1 MRIYPVTPVQVKSF
15 TSTNQANNKVSQE
28 KSEPAKASSGKAK
41 SFFKTTGLALGGLT
55 LAALAAYGIAYKASG
70 TIPVKKIE
78 ALSKEI
84 GTELADIVLNTGEKI
99 NTAQI
104 REILTKKL
112 GQKKAGKV
120 IFGEDYKTF
129 ADFIK
134 KELGLDDYFI
144 NYLYISQKSSVLAG
158 PKSGK
163 ILLNLK
169 INEMK
174 QPELLNTVSHELEH
188 VITRL
193 SSPAAFNEKLEIKI
207 RGKKFLNRY
216 LEEYSEKVN
225 EKLLSFQQSL
235 LEMSNL
241 GDSANHGFTEY
252 PLTSEGLLKQISGD
266 SRSSFGAMRDKIED
280 TLCSLGLDS
289 STKENKTIVKQ
300 MAAALK
306 DEIRAYRAGG
316 YTERYYTNKLAVKN
330 NRPEEQNATKSE
342 MLAKLYEEAIGVLK
356 NIHKSATSGGG
367 WFDGWNFSIWD
378 ALFYSWLLDDLF

>member
-55 LAALAAYGIAYKASG
+55 LAALAAYGIAYKVSG
-70 TIPVKKIE
+70 TMSVKKIE

-225 EKLLSFQQSL
+225 EKLLS
-235 LEMSNL
+235 
-241 GDSANHGFTEY
+241 
-252 PLTSEGLLKQISGD
+252 
-266 SRSSFGAMRDKIED
+266 
-280 TLCSLGLDS
+280 
-289 STKENKTIVKQ
+289 
-300 MAAALK
+300 
-306 DEIRAYRAGG
+306 
-316 YTERYYTNKLAVKN
+316 
-330 NRPEEQNATKSE
+330 
-342 MLAKLYEEAIGVLK
+342 
-356 NIHKSATSGGG
+356 
-367 WFDGWNFSIWD
+367 
-378 ALFYSWLLDDLF
+378 

>member
-1 MRIYPVTPVQVKSF
+1 
-15 TSTNQANNKVSQE
+15 
-28 KSEPAKASSGKAK
+28 
-41 SFFKTTGLALGGLT
+41 
-55 LAALAAYGIAYKASG
+55 
-70 TIPVKKIE
+70 
-78 ALSKEI
+78 
-84 GTELADIVLNTGEKI
+84 
-99 NTAQI
+99 
-104 REILTKKL
+104 
-112 GQKKAGKV
+112 
-120 IFGEDYKTF
+120 
-129 ADFIK
+129 
-134 KELGLDDYFI
+134 
-144 NYLYISQKSSVLAG
+144 
-158 PKSGK
+158 
-163 ILLNLK
+163 
-169 INEMK
+169 MK

-252 PLTSEGLLKQISGD
+252 PLTNEGLLKQISGD

-280 TLCSLGLDS
+280 TLYSLGLDS

-316 YTERYYTNKLAVKN
+316 YTERYYTNKLAAKN

-367 WFDGWNFSIWD
+367 W
-378 ALFYSWLLDDLF
+378 LLICEYF